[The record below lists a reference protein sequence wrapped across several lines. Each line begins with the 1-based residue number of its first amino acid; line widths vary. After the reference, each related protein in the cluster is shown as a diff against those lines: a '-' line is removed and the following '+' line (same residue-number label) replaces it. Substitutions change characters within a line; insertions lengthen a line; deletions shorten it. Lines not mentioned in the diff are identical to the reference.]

1 MRISDWSSDVCSSD
15 LVCACLTPVA
25 QAVGRPVVTV
35 EGLQAHGTLSRLQTS
50 FLTHGAAQCGICT
63 PGMLMAATDL
73 LAEVSKP
80 DEQQVMDAIGGVM
93 CRCPGSRRIGAAGL
107 DARHHPIR
115 PAPPAP
121 TGR

>member
-50 FLTHGAAQCGICT
+50 LLKHGAAQCGICP

-80 DEQQVMDAIGGVM
+80 DEQQVMDAIGGVL
-93 CRCPGSRRIGAAGL
+93 CRCTRYPQNVEGGPHTPDTRQGGK
-107 DARHHPIR
+107 D
-115 PAPPAP
+115 
-121 TGR
+121 